1 MKTKWQPAV
10 SFEMLLARA
19 RLLEKLRKFMNK
31 HGILEVETPILV
43 DAAVSDPHIESFE
56 TALQYPGGRHIRKHF
71 LHTSPEYAMKRLLA
85 SGSGPIYQI
94 CRVFR
99 DNEIGKYHNPEFTM
113 LEWYRPEYD
122 HHQLMDELDELL
134 QVLNFKPAQKKTY
147 AEVFKEKTDL
157 DPHTTAL
164 VELQKTATDYGYTAQ
179 GDERSV
185 LLDFIFSHC
194 VCDHLG
200 HECPHMIYDFPV
212 VQSALARIRHSDPP
226 VAERFELF
234 IHGLEIANGSH
245 ELCDAGEQKKRFVQ
259 DNLQREKSGKPE
271 VFIDEKFIEAL
282 KYGLPPCAGVAVGVD
297 RLLMAMHHCTDIRE
311 VIAFP
316 VDRA

>member
-234 IHGLEIANGSH
+234 IHGLEIANGFH
-245 ELCDAGEQKKRFVQ
+245 ELCDAGEQKKRFMQ

>member
-194 VCDHLG
+194 VCDHIG

>member
-234 IHGLEIANGSH
+234 IHGLEIANGFH

-282 KYGLPPCAGVAVGVD
+282 KYGFPPCAGVAVGVD

>member
-234 IHGLEIANGSH
+234 IHGLEIANGFH

>member
-245 ELCDAGEQKKRFVQ
+245 ELCDAGEQKKRFMQ

>member
-194 VCDHLG
+194 VCDHIG

-234 IHGLEIANGSH
+234 IHGLEIANGFH

>member
-1 MKTKWQPAV
+1 MKTKWQPAA

-234 IHGLEIANGSH
+234 IHGLEIANGFH